1 MLSAA
6 SSHTTPKISGESPRV
21 WEQLN
26 GTFPVAFLMH
36 WLQQESLKSSQSN
49 RRWFA
54 CSVMQMLRHWLL
66 QLDMSVHVRYMS
78 GHVFTL
84 ISPYIYIYTCILP
97 IQCENRW
104 FAETPHLK
112 ELIRGFVFLCLWIFS
127 LCFYSCPPHVTRPE
141 VAECLFVVWCLSLSQ
156 ESQPQWDS
164 STVLISRDLLW
175 SNFTLL
181 PWVHAHMDVTC
192 SLMNSLSY
200 QGRMTHL
207 YVETLKKKVLLKT
220 SNGSCL
226 FFFWPIP
233 ETERWEN
240 QYKGLFSQFK

>member
-1 MLSAA
+1 MEHFLLLFSCTGCNKNRWNLHKATEDDLRVLWCRCSDTGCFSWTCLCMCGTCQGM
-6 SSHTTPKISGESPRV
+6 SSL
-21 WEQLN
+21 W
-26 GTFPVAFLMH
+26 
-36 WLQQESLKSSQSN
+36 SL
-49 RRWFA
+49 
-54 CSVMQMLRHWLL
+54 H
-66 QLDMSVHVRYMS
+66 
-78 GHVFTL
+78 
-84 ISPYIYIYTCILP
+84 IYIYTCILP

-207 YVETLKKKVLLKT
+207 YVETLKTKVLLKT

-233 ETERWEN
+233 ETERREN